1 MRVYCDTSV
10 LVAASISDH
19 PHNSQAIALLKEVR
33 AAKLEGVISA
43 HGTAEF
49 YAVLTRTPLSPP
61 IYPSEAWR
69 LLTQNIVPHFRVAV
83 LTAQQYASVLQQAAE
98 KGWMGGLVYDALHLE
113 AATSN
118 QCNRI
123 YTFNLRHFLQLA
135 PGLREMICSP

>member
-61 IYPSEAWR
+61 IYPSGADCPAIR
-69 LLTQNIVPHFRVAV
+69 FRTPAGGR
-83 LTAQQYASVLQQAAE
+83 
-98 KGWMGGLVYDALHLE
+98 KGVDGWAYL
-113 AATSN
+113 
-118 QCNRI
+118 
-123 YTFNLRHFLQLA
+123 
-135 PGLREMICSP
+135 